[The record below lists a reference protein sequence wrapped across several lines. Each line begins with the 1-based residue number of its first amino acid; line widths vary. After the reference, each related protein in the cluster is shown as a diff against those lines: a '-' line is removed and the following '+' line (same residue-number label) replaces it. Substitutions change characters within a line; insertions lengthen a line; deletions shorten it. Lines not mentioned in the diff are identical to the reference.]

1 MAEEIDDNGFYRE
14 DFSAESD
21 WEVFNAQLCELFQK
35 WELSNNDWGRPF
47 QNNELFQCNWKVE
60 EELLDVKGNQV
71 LVAYYRADLKTD
83 TYIKTVESQSK
94 SLPGMA
100 AMHADLLSLGNT
112 FGPAVLD
119 DKAKEVHWLSRFYG
133 LRRFVVLNPRS
144 EQNSFITKRSEFSF
158 YFSAVSV
165 VAAEVCSSVPIFVQ
179 IYDQKWNFFLGLG
192 ITSYMR
198 TNFDLVALEQP
209 PQDYCYLSGLLN
221 MFKEKLPKHCKQPA
235 LVSVRN
241 TYSLDPVK
249 IRVPMYVPFGLTP
262 RVDEERTIISCSYFT
277 ALPHGF
283 FPDSRTE
290 MFAVFT
296 WPELTDN
303 MVIDSAIQTQFVPS
317 KAPCGGIQQVVHA
330 TSYLTS
336 CIKYYHNLITAKNTL
351 ESYVGRNFSGATLLS
366 DVPNPLDSLTKPHLT
381 KLQTYRQ
388 IKCSDNEN
396 QATANKKLPGP
407 MNEHELV
414 QMLSYLF
421 EDFHSEAALFPYE
434 TDTLNKVSRLKNC
447 FNKQTNHI

>member
-1 MAEEIDDNGFYRE
+1 MAEEIDDNEFYRE

-21 WEVFNAQLCELFQK
+21 WEIFNAQLCELFQK
-35 WELSNNDWGRPF
+35 WDLSNRDWGRPF
-47 QNNELFQCNWKVE
+47 QANELFQCNWKVD
-60 EELLDVKGNQV
+60 EELLNVKGNQV
-71 LVAYYRADLKTD
+71 LVAYYRADLKTE
-83 TYIKTVESQSK
+83 TSGKIQEPLSNISSVA
-94 SLPGMA
+94 P
-100 AMHADLLSLGNT
+100 MHEDLLSLNNT

-119 DKAKEVHWLSRFYG
+119 EKTKEVHWLSRFYG

-144 EQNSFITKRSEFSF
+144 DQHSFITKRSEFSF
-158 YFSAVSV
+158 YFSAISV
-165 VAAEVCSSVPIFVQ
+165 VAAEVCSSVPMFVQ

-192 ITSYMR
+192 MTSYMR

-209 PQDYCYLSGLLN
+209 PQDYCYLSGLLD
-221 MFKEKLPKHCKQPA
+221 MFKEKLPKRCKQPA

-241 TYSLDPVK
+241 TYSLDSVH

-303 MVIDSAIQTQFVPS
+303 MVIDSAIQTQFIPS
-317 KAPCGGIQQVVHA
+317 KAPCGALQQIVHA

-336 CIKYYHNLITAKNTL
+336 CIKYYHNLITAKNVL
-351 ESYVGRNFSGATLLS
+351 ESYVGRNFSGTTLS
-366 DVPNPLDSLTKPHLT
+366 TDVPNPS
-381 KLQTYRQ
+381 
-388 IKCSDNEN
+388 
-396 QATANKKLPGP
+396 ANKKIPGP
-407 MNEHELV
+407 MNEHELD
-414 QMLSYLF
+414 QMMSYLF
-421 EDFHSEAALFPYE
+421 EDFHSDAALFPYE
-434 TDTLNKVSRLKNC
+434 SNHTSKVSWLKLEK
-447 FNKQTNHI
+447 F